1 MAERGLIAAVQELL
15 GPPPERLITG
25 SGDDAA
31 VVRSRPYAV
40 VSVDTQADG
49 VHFERSTHQPADIGH
64 KAMAAALSD
73 LAAMGAHAGEAYVS
87 LALPAGFPEGEA
99 LELARGLVD
108 EAQAHGAVVAG
119 GDVVGA
125 GSLVVAVTVVGWAED
140 ERDLVRRDGA
150 RPGDVVGVTGRLGAS
165 GAGLRVLREGGGDE
179 SLRRAHLRPAPR
191 LEAGRALAAAGATA
205 MIDLSDGLATDADH
219 LARAGGVALT
229 LRLDAIPVAPG
240 VAGVVG
246 GDAAEFA
253 ATAGEDYELLFCLPP
268 ERWERAE
275 ATAGVA
281 LTELGQVEAGSGVAL
296 VDADGVPVR
305 GLEGYEHR

>member
-1 MAERGLIAAVQELL
+1 M
-15 GPPPERLITG
+15 
-25 SGDDAA
+25 
-31 VVRSRPYAV
+31 
-40 VSVDTQADG
+40 
-49 VHFERSTHQPADIGH
+49 
-64 KAMAAALSD
+64 
-73 LAAMGAHAGEAYVS
+73 S
-87 LALPAGFPEGEA
+87 LALPAGFPEAEA

-108 EAQAHGAVVAG
+108 EADAHGAVVAG

-140 ERDLVRRDGA
+140 ERELVRRDGA
-150 RPGDVVGVTGRLGAS
+150 RPGDVVGVTGQLGAS

-179 SLRRAHLRPAPR
+179 ALRRAHLRPVPR

-219 LARAGGVALT
+219 LARASGVALT

-240 VAGVVG
+240 VAEVVD
-246 GDAAEFA
+246 GDPAEFA

-268 ERWERAE
+268 ERWDRAV

-281 LTELGQVEAGSGVAL
+281 VTRLGQVEAGSGVAL
-296 VDADGVPVR
+296 LGADGVRVQ
-305 GLEGYEHR
+305 GLRGYEHG